1 VLRAQVTKSVGP
13 GTVYLLT
20 RLYLADGVIL
30 EQTNPG
36 LLGLENGWKTVG
48 TEADLAGV
56 AERLRREGW
65 SVSAER

>member
-1 VLRAQVTKSVGP
+1 
-13 GTVYLLT
+13 VYLLT
-20 RLYLADGVIL
+20 RLDLADGTIF

-65 SVSAER
+65 SVSADR